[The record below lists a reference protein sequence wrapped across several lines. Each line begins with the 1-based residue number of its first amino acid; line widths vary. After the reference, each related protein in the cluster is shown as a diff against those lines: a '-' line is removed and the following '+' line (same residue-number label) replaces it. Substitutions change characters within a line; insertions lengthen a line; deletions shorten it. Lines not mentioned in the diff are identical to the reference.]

1 MTDEKTKLTILRK
14 VGVQLISMQYTSLN
28 IPTIHI
34 HHAYLPAV
42 IGFNDYE
49 ILIDLEMFFMQ
60 HVKKKLLLLLFKH
73 DVLIMCDR
81 FFES

>member
-28 IPTIHI
+28 VPPIHI

-42 IGFNDYE
+42 IGFND
-49 ILIDLEMFFMQ
+49 
-60 HVKKKLLLLLFKH
+60 
-73 DVLIMCDR
+73 
-81 FFES
+81 

>member
-1 MTDEKTKLTILRK
+1 MHSISEHAIH
-14 VGVQLISMQYTSLN
+14 LIE
-28 IPTIHI
+28 IPLIYI
-34 HHAYLPAV
+34 HHVFLPSV

-60 HVKKKLLLLLFKH
+60 HLKKKLLLLLFKH

-81 FFES
+81 FFEP